1 MAWIKQDFE
10 VLMVQCYS
18 NTQKV
23 HPKENQGELKLMA
36 FPPQSRDV
44 NPIEHLWDELKREKV
59 KHEVTSQDS
68 LWDVLSACWNNI
80 EPSTFQNQS
89 DNMAQN

>member
-1 MAWIKQDFE
+1 M
-10 VLMVQCYS
+10 
-18 NTQKV
+18 QKV

-36 FPPQSRDV
+36 FPPQSPDV

-68 LWDVLSACWNNI
+68 LWDVLSAICML
-80 EPSTFQNQS
+80 E
-89 DNMAQN
+89 